1 MFHLRRLLAIL
12 PIALL
17 VASLA
22 TPSAQLTAQRTAEN
36 TARLAQADL
45 ERMAAL
51 MPSDSALF
59 FALRTDDNYIE
70 LLDSLIQK
78 VYDTLPRF
86 TLPNFSLKDLLD
98 LLAQQALGGDFQTK
112 IRTWLGDNIAFA
124 VGSPSKLFDMDS
136 RNDTE
141 AEILLAIQIVNR
153 AEFEATFESLADPR
167 GYNKTRSAEFTDY
180 EDAQQPILMR
190 VSETLVLLG
199 TKAGVNSTL
208 NRAAK
213 LNANAQFKQTVG
225 ALPDSTYNIFAYVN
239 LSELQQ
245 PLTML
250 LPRDQRDLLRTLTAP
265 FAIGATILDG
275 RSLVLDFAVQ
285 NTEIVSDFGLDKPVN
300 PDFARWMPADT
311 VLSIHLRDL
320 SAYYQAFLSALR
332 LTISGQAALR
342 AFELALQQFEDA
354 LRTSLGLD
362 LNEDILSWLTG
373 DFAFFVAHT
382 PQERSL
388 LELGIDPS
396 LRLPFVGYDFGLV
409 TEAID
414 PEKAAKLI
422 AALGDALEVSLRNA
436 PNATVTADEKRIT
449 ITINVPNLTTPV
461 EVAIGFNDSVFYIA
475 TGAAA
480 AHIESGAEGFLTAA
494 GYREAR
500 QYLLPES
507 SQVLYMGSDAVN
519 LFAEFLAL
527 QESERFGLFSAPEF
541 FRNTRFQ
548 AQFFAKLLSSSSISL
563 AVRDDFQV
571 MRAVLTLPE

>member
-17 VASLA
+17 IASLA

-36 TARLAQADL
+36 TPRLAQADV
-45 ERMAAL
+45 ESMAAL
-51 MPSDSALF
+51 MPNDSVFF

-86 TLPNFSLKDLLD
+86 TLPSFNLKQLLD
-98 LLAQQALGGDFQTK
+98 LAAQQALGGDFQTK
-112 IRTWLGDNIAFA
+112 VRTWLGDNIAFA
-124 VGSPSKLFDMDS
+124 IGSPSKLFDRDLS
-136 RNDTE
+136 NDTE
-141 AEILLAIQIVNR
+141 TEILLAIQIVNR
-153 AEFEATFESLADPR
+153 AEFEVLFESLADPR
-167 GYNKTRSAEFTDY
+167 GYNKTRSAAFTDY
-180 EDAQQPILMR
+180 EDTRQPILLR
-190 VSETLVLLG
+190 VTDTLVLLG

-225 ALPDSTYNIFAYVN
+225 ALPESAYNIFAYLN
-239 LSELQQ
+239 LSELEQFAA
-245 PLTML
+245 L
-250 LPRDQRDLLRTLTAP
+250 LPRDQRDLLRSLAAP

-275 RSLVLDFAVQ
+275 RSLVLDFAIR

-300 PDFARWMPADT
+300 PDFARWMPANT

-409 TEAID
+409 TEATD
-414 PEKAAKLI
+414 PEKVAKLI

-449 ITINVPNLTTPV
+449 ITISVPNLTTPV

-527 QESERFGLFSAPEF
+527 QESRLFGRFSALEF
-541 FRNTRFQ
+541 FRNARFQ
-548 AQFFAKLLSSSSISL
+548 AQFLAKLLSSSSISL

>member
-17 VASLA
+17 IASLA
-22 TPSAQLTAQRTAEN
+22 TPSAQLTAQRTTEN
-36 TARLAQADL
+36 TARLAQADV
-45 ERMAAL
+45 ERMASL

-124 VGSPSKLFDMDS
+124 VGSPSKLFDMNP

-141 AEILLAIQIVNR
+141 TEIVLAIQIVNR
-153 AEFEATFESLADPR
+153 AEFEAAFESLADPR

-180 EDAQQPILMR
+180 EDSRQPILMR

-225 ALPDSTYNIFAYVN
+225 ALPESAYNIFAYLN
-239 LSELQQ
+239 LSELEQFAA
-245 PLTML
+245 L
-250 LPRDQRDLLRTLTAP
+250 LPRDQRDLLRSLAAP

-275 RSLVLDFAVQ
+275 RSLVLDFAIR

-300 PDFARWMPADT
+300 PDFARWMPANT

-527 QESERFGLFSAPEF
+527 QESERFGLFSVPEF

-563 AVRDDFQV
+563 AVRDGFQV
-571 MRAVLTLPE
+571 TRAVLTLPE